1 MRACTTDEIAYM
13 LKMLDNHNEFDIIKA
28 ALSTHEIVTKIDE
41 AMAYVCDR
49 FISELL
55 DDYLNDDTVVG
66 TAFILGIMQGKR
78 LERTKNS
85 GKRTTAS
92 RRI

>member
-1 MRACTTDEIAYM
+1 
-13 LKMLDNHNEFDIIKA
+13 
-28 ALSTHEIVTKIDE
+28 
-41 AMAYVCDR
+41 MAYVCDR

-55 DDYLNDDTVVG
+55 DDYLNDDTAVG

-78 LERTKNS
+78 LERMKNS